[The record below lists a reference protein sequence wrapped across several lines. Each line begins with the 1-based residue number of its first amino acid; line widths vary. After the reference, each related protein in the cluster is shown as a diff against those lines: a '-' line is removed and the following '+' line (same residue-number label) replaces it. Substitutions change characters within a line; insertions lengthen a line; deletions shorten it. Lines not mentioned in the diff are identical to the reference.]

1 MQNITNRN
9 KSIDIIRGIAIVIM
23 FYAHLLPHF
32 SGFELS
38 IFERITSSLAAPIF
52 LFLVGYNFSITTSF
66 ASLLKRVLIIFIFAS
81 LIDIFIWNV
90 YPFYSFDVLYTIG
103 ISLIFLFIMKKWDKK
118 LRLIILVSL
127 LLSVILIDNFNLYRV
142 YIDEPYLGE
151 KYSITGVFYNLFIGG
166 WFPIFPWLFFPLA
179 GNLFKNISLNNTVV
193 KIVSLVLFISLFSL
207 FCVLNYNFN
216 LRPFAVEIFY
226 PANIIYFPIAIV
238 FITLIMSWKSIL
250 ETKVLNF
257 LSIFGKLSLFLY
269 FSHLFLYHLFA
280 DLLIK
285 IIPSKLT
292 VFAIFLCFNFLIGF
306 LIEYYKRKWVFYN
319 KSEFVK
325 IILGK

>member
-1 MQNITNRN
+1 MQNITSRN

-32 SGFELS
+32 TGFELS

-52 LFLVGYNFSITTSF
+52 LFLVGYNFSISTSF
-66 ASLLKRVLIIFIFAS
+66 ASLLKRILIIFIFAS

-103 ISLIFLFIMKKWDKK
+103 ISLIFLFIIKKWDKK
-118 LRLIILVSL
+118 LRFIILVFL
-127 LLSVILIDNFNLYRV
+127 VLSVILIDILKLYRV
-142 YIDEPYLGE
+142 SIDEPFLGE
-151 KYSITGVFYNLFIGG
+151 KYSITAVFYNLFIGG

-179 GNLFKNISLNNTVV
+179 GNLFKNISLNNTAV

-207 FCVLNYNFN
+207 FCVLNYDFN

-226 PANIIYFPIAIV
+226 PANIIYFPIAIA
-238 FITLIMSWKSIL
+238 FITLLMSWKSIL
-250 ETKVLNF
+250 ETKIFNI

-280 DLLIK
+280 DRLIK
-285 IIPSKLT
+285 IIPSKLI
-292 VFAIFLCFNFLIGF
+292 VYAIFLCFNLLIGF
-306 LIEYYKRKWVFYN
+306 FIEHYKRKWVFYN

>member
-1 MQNITNRN
+1 MQNITSRN

-32 SGFELS
+32 TGFELS
-38 IFERITSSLAAPIF
+38 NFERITSSLAAPTF
-52 LFLVGYNFSITTSF
+52 LFLVGYNFSITTGF
-66 ASLLKRVLIIFIFAS
+66 ASLLKRILIIFLLAS

-103 ISLIFLFIMKKWDKK
+103 ISLIFLFIMKKWNKK
-118 LRLIILVSL
+118 LKLIILVSL
-127 LLSVILIDNFNLYRV
+127 VLSVILIENCNLYSV
-142 YIDEPYLGE
+142 SIDEPYLGE

-193 KIVSLVLFISLFSL
+193 KIVSLVLFIFIFSL

-238 FITLIMSWKSIL
+238 FIALLMSWKSIL

-269 FSHLFLYHLFA
+269 LSHLFLYHLFA

-285 IIPSKLT
+285 IIPSKLI

-306 LIEYYKRKWVFYN
+306 VIDSYKRRWVFYN
-319 KSEFVK
+319 KFEFVK